1 MDIYHLEMKYVI
13 CRCPQFAVFIFVG
26 ARGMMRRP
34 ILTVLTLFDDCIN
47 SILNM
52 LKTNYLR
59 KVTHRLINNG
69 LYTKDVE
76 AGIWKKC

>member
-1 MDIYHLEMKYVI
+1 
-13 CRCPQFAVFIFVG
+13 
-26 ARGMMRRP
+26 MMGRP

-52 LKTNYLR
+52 LKTDYLR